1 METAAPA
8 HKAPEQL
15 IIPSD
20 PLVTKAADA
29 SDIPSE
35 PLAVNKDVAVTTG
48 ATEAPVEG
56 KVDGE
61 ATPVTA
67 AQEPES
73 ASAENTLYPNTP
85 AELHHEVATEASRL
99 PTPAEVPATE
109 TAVLAAETEQAM
121 DSNSG
126 AAAAANEEVLAA
138 EPEIKSNNLSV
149 APEETLANSEK
160 DVAVVP
166 TAPAESVSEPVN
178 QTEDIPEAP
187 KVEVISEPIT
197 QAEEASEAPK
207 HEMSTTEVA
216 ADEQVA
222 RTEIPTAEEAHVPEP
237 TTAPVV
243 SDTVATEKST
253 AEEPTESVP
262 ATEPE
267 TAPAVADETQAT
279 VVSEENPQ
287 VNETGDVLSTATINE
302 APSAVKEPHQ
312 AAAIDESALEVIGAT
327 EPANSEAAAPKEMA
341 APITSADIVSV
352 PVAEPTP
359 EVEITQIE
367 EVPEE
372 TQVKA
377 TVQPDTA
384 AELNTEALAETA
396 AGPTEAE
403 PLVTAD
409 LPIVEVSQSG
419 DVQLEVA
426 EIPVAAHVPE
436 PVFSNDIDAAM
447 HTPQATAEP
456 IKVAHVEPSPETPVV
471 PEATEPEAVAAAT
484 MVETPKEEVSVA
496 QTTVMAEEKPQDIT
510 APEIIETDSTE
521 PAIVEPETEIEAI
534 VVAPEVDNEPIVTKP
549 EVENAPVAVEPE
561 AKKEASVTEPE
572 VENAP
577 AAVEPEVKKEASVTE
592 PEVENAPAAVEPEVK
607 KEASV
612 TEPEVE
618 NVAPAVD
625 PEAENVPT
633 TVEPEAEAESII
645 EPTKTHEDA
654 APLPVESVTE
664 EPIHDVASTTEATTS
679 VDPAKSDY
687 VTFEPTEPTEIPP
700 PEAPATHEELA
711 PLPRLKSVD
720 EYVPTPYVE
729 AATSPLDEAVAM
741 DLSSAVEVKEP
752 TDVTKSEPEQ
762 VNPTEE
768 TPVPETKAEEPVAE
782 VNAVGEAAK
791 AEGETVRDEAAHA
804 QTSDEE
810 TKTQSVAPQAP
821 SRIHRFASR
830 IAQRVMKK
838 FGYSHHEVEEQPTT
852 PETTTAEAERH

>member
-20 PLVTKAADA
+20 PLVTKTTDA

-35 PLAVNKDVAVTTG
+35 PLAASKDVAETTG
-48 ATEAPVEG
+48 ATETPVEG

-61 ATPVTA
+61 ATPVTV
-67 AQEPES
+67 AQEPE
-73 ASAENTLYPNTP
+73 SAENTLYPNTP
-85 AELHHEVATEASRL
+85 AELHDEVVTEASRL
-99 PTPAEVPATE
+99 PTPAEVSATE
-109 TAVLAAETEQAM
+109 TAVLAAETEQATG
-121 DSNSG
+121 SNSG
-126 AAAAANEEVLAA
+126 AAAAASEEVLAA
-138 EPEIKSNNLSV
+138 EPEIKSGNLSV
-149 APEETLANSEK
+149 APEEALAKIEK

-166 TAPAESVSEPVN
+166 TAPAESVPEPVN
-178 QTEDIPEAP
+178 QTEDMSEAP
-187 KVEVISEPIT
+187 KVEATSEPIT

-207 HEMSTTEVA
+207 HEVSTTEA
-216 ADEQVA
+216 SADEQAA
-222 RTEIPTAEEAHVPEP
+222 RTEIPTTEEAHVPEP

-253 AEEPTESVP
+253 AEELTESLP

-267 TAPAVADETQAT
+267 TTPAVADETQAT
-279 VVSEENPQ
+279 AVSEENPQ
-287 VNETGDVLSTATINE
+287 ANETGDVLSTATINE
-302 APSAVKEPHQ
+302 APSTVKESHQ

-327 EPANSEAAAPKEMA
+327 EPANSEVSEPKEMA

-352 PVAEPTP
+352 PVAEPAP
-359 EVEITQIE
+359 EVETTQIE

-384 AELNTEALAETA
+384 AELNTEVLAETA

-419 DVQLEVA
+419 DVQLEVV

-471 PEATEPEAVAAAT
+471 SEATEPEAVVAAT

-510 APEIIETDSTE
+510 APEIIETNSTE
-521 PAIVEPETEIEAI
+521 PAIVVPEGEIEAS
-534 VVAPEVDNEPIVTKP
+534 VAAPEVDNDPIVTEP
-549 EVENAPVAVEPE
+549 EVENAPAAVEPE
-561 AKKEASVTEPE
+561 VDNDPIVTEPE

-577 AAVEPEVKKEASVTE
+577 AAVEPEVKNEDSVTE
-592 PEVENAPAAVEPEVK
+592 PEVENAPVAVEPEVK
-607 KEASV
+607 NEAIA

-618 NVAPAVD
+618 NVAAAD
-625 PEAENVPT
+625 EPEAENVPT

-645 EPTKTHEDA
+645 EPTKPHEDA
-654 APLPVESVTE
+654 APLPAEPVTE
-664 EPIHDVASTTEATTS
+664 ELTQDVASTTEAATS
-679 VDPAKSDY
+679 ADPAKPDN

-700 PEAPATHEELA
+700 PEAPAAHEEIA

-720 EYVPTPYVE
+720 
-729 AATSPLDEAVAM
+729 
-741 DLSSAVEVKEP
+741 
-752 TDVTKSEPEQ
+752 
-762 VNPTEE
+762 
-768 TPVPETKAEEPVAE
+768 
-782 VNAVGEAAK
+782 
-791 AEGETVRDEAAHA
+791 
-804 QTSDEE
+804 
-810 TKTQSVAPQAP
+810 
-821 SRIHRFASR
+821 
-830 IAQRVMKK
+830 
-838 FGYSHHEVEEQPTT
+838 
-852 PETTTAEAERH
+852 